1 MSEASQEA
9 AVSRGLLQQKRW
21 KTVFPS
27 AASPDSN
34 SRGSDLL
41 DNTEISE
48 FK

>member
-9 AVSRGLLQQKRW
+9 AGSRGLLQKKRW

-27 AASPDSN
+27 VASPDSN

-41 DNTEISE
+41 DNTETGE